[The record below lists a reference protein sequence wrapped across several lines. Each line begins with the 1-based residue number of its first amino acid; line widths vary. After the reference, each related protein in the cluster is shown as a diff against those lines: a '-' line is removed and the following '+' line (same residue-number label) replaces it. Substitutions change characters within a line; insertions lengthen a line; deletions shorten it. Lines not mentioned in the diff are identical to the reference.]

1 MDRIYKYN
9 PNISYNPNGGRYLQL
24 ITAKNLYIQNIT
36 VAENDGHSDSFHVKF
51 PNVFTNYPLGA
62 VRVED
67 QKFKDWDHYKFT
79 IWQLQLNFVVFC
91 ASSACGVS
99 VEHLNAK
106 EPMIRSIYR
115 FHVYYHIRRI
125 LKILEIPLP
134 YENSFNQYN
143 NPYNH
148 EKFIG
153 ICSEY
158 GVSNDLTKWRK
169 QKYFSTWQSRA
180 WETGKPGMSNINEN
194 SFSRWIIEK
203 SDGLTMLGLQK
214 LSGSVRH
221 DAYLILTS
229 QTSTRGPIVGIESRN
244 LDAQHTFLNTFEN
257 IVNRRVNISEDI
269 RRFQKTLQYAR
280 SKVDYVIGEFI
291 YMLPS
296 NMNLQIEK
304 VKDYNNKILI
314 SSPSFKIGTNLKINL
329 DGEQVKLKDKPDV
342 KSKEVEMVK
351 TEPDVKPKVITKPDI
366 KSNKEHKQDVK
377 PNIELKHDVMLI
389 TTKPDT
395 NKITYEEE
403 KVALYWEL
411 QLYLQYGGCSSD
423 LRSICLCHE
432 ICVYQDS
439 NTCDKCPQIL
449 RQPTNCFL
457 CSIQDP

>member
-9 PNISYNPNGGRYLQL
+9 SSASYKPNGGRYLQL
-24 ITAKNLYIQNIT
+24 ITAKDLYIQTIT
-36 VAENDGHSDSFHVKF
+36 VSEHDGGHSDCFQVKF

-79 IWQLQLNFVVFC
+79 IWQSQLNFIVFC

-106 EPMIRSIYR
+106 EPMISSIYR

-158 GVSNDLTKWRK
+158 GVSNNLTKWRN

-180 WETGKPGMSNINEN
+180 WETGKPGMSYINEN

-203 SDGLTMLGLQK
+203 SDGLTTLGIQK
-214 LSGSVRH
+214 LSESVR
-221 DAYLILTS
+221 DYAYLILTC
-229 QTSTRGPIVGIESRN
+229 QTSTRGPIVGHEARN
-244 LDAQHTFLNTFEN
+244 LDAQRTFLNTFEN
-257 IVNRRVNISEDI
+257 IVNRRVNIPEDI

-280 SKVDYVIGEFI
+280 SKVDYAIGEFV
-291 YMLPS
+291 YMIPS
-296 NMNLQIEK
+296 DMNLRIGK
-304 VKDYNNKILI
+304 VKNYNNKIMVSKPGFNL
-314 SSPSFKIGTNLKINL
+314 GTNLKINL
-329 DGEQVKLKDKPDV
+329 DGDDTKVAKTDKLDV
-342 KSKEVEMVK
+342 KH
-351 TEPDVKPKVITKPDI
+351 KPDI
-366 KSNKEHKQDVK
+366 KPNKGDKQDVKPVIKPNKEHKQDVK
-377 PNIELKHDVMLI
+377 PNRPDIKQNIEILRS
-389 TTKPDT
+389 KPDT

-403 KVALYWEL
+403 KVAL
-411 QLYLQYGGCSSD
+411 
-423 LRSICLCHE
+423 
-432 ICVYQDS
+432 
-439 NTCDKCPQIL
+439 IL
-449 RQPTNCFL
+449 GTTAVFTVL
-457 CSIQDP
+457 WMFK

>member
-1 MDRIYKYN
+1 MNRIYKYN
-9 PNISYNPNGGRYLQL
+9 SDASYKPNGGTYLQL
-24 ITAKNLYIQNIT
+24 ITAKDLYIQNIT
-36 VAENDGHSDSFHVKF
+36 VAEHDKHSESFQIKF

-67 QKFKDWDHYKFT
+67 QKFKDWNHYKFT
-79 IWQLQLNFVVFC
+79 IWQSQLNFAVFC

-158 GVSNDLTKWRK
+158 GVSNNLTKWRN

-180 WETGKPGMSNINEN
+180 WETGKPGMSYINEN

-203 SDGLTMLGLQK
+203 SDGLTTLGIQK
-214 LSGSVRH
+214 ISESVR
-221 DAYLILTS
+221 DYAYLILTS
-229 QTSTRGPIVGIESRN
+229 QTSTRGQIVGHEARN
-244 LDAQHTFLNTFEN
+244 LDAQRVFLNTFED
-257 IVNRRVNISEDI
+257 VVARRVSIPEDI
-269 RRFQKTLQYAR
+269 QRFQKTLQYAR
-280 SKVDYVIGEFI
+280 SKVDYVVAEYV

-296 NMNLQIEK
+296 DMNLKIGGNIRG
-304 VKDYNNKILI
+304 YNNKILV
-314 SSPSFKIGTNLKINL
+314 SSPSFNIGTNLKVNL
-329 DGEQVKLKDKPDV
+329 DDDDTKVA
-342 KSKEVEMVK
+342 K
-351 TEPDVKPKVITKPDI
+351 TEQAVKPKVITKPVI
-366 KSNKEHKQDVK
+366 KPNKVDKQDVKSVIKPNKEHKQDVK
-377 PNIELKHDVMLI
+377 PNRPDIKQNIEI
-389 TTKPDT
+389 SRSKPDT

-403 KVALYWEL
+403 KAAL
-411 QLYLQYGGCSSD
+411 
-423 LRSICLCHE
+423 
-432 ICVYQDS
+432 
-439 NTCDKCPQIL
+439 IL
-449 RQPTNCFL
+449 GMTAVFTVWSVL
-457 CSIQDP
+457 K

>member
-9 PNISYNPNGGRYLQL
+9 SDASYKPNGGRYLQL
-24 ITAKNLYIQNIT
+24 ITAKDLYIQNIT
-36 VAENDGHSDSFHVKF
+36 VSEHDGSHSDSFQVKF

-79 IWQLQLNFVVFC
+79 LWQSQLNFVVFC

-134 YENSFNQYN
+134 YENSFNQYS

-158 GVSNDLTKWRK
+158 GVSNDLTKWRN

-180 WETGKPGMSNINEN
+180 WETNKPGMSYINEN

-203 SDGLTMLGLQK
+203 SDGLTTLGLQK
-214 LSGSVRH
+214 LSESVR
-221 DAYLILTS
+221 DYAYLILTS
-229 QTSTRGPIVGIESRN
+229 QTSTRGPIVGHEARN
-244 LDAQHTFLNTFEN
+244 LDAQRTFLNTFEN
-257 IVNRRVNISEDI
+257 IVNRRVNIPEDI

-280 SKVDYVIGEFI
+280 SKVDYAIGEFV

-296 NMNLQIEK
+296 DMNLRIGN
-304 VKDYNNKILI
+304 VRNYNNKILI

-329 DGEQVKLKDKPDV
+329 DGEQAKLKDKPDV
-342 KSKEVEMVK
+342 KSKEVK
-351 TEPDVKPKVITKPDI
+351 TEPEVITKPNT
-366 KSNKEHKQDVK
+366 KPNKEHKQDVK
-377 PNIELKHDVMLI
+377 PNIKSNKEL
-389 TTKPDT
+389 KPDT
-395 NKITYEEE
+395 NEITYEDE
-403 KVALYWEL
+403 KVALVLGTTAVFTVWWMF
-411 QLYLQYGGCSSD
+411 
-423 LRSICLCHE
+423 
-432 ICVYQDS
+432 
-439 NTCDKCPQIL
+439 K
-449 RQPTNCFL
+449 
-457 CSIQDP
+457 

>member
-1 MDRIYKYN
+1 MDKIFKYN
-9 PNISYNPNGGRYLQL
+9 SSTSYEPNGGTYLQL
-24 ITAKNLYIQNIT
+24 ITAKDLYIQNVT
-36 VAENDGHSDSFHVKF
+36 VAENDGGHSDSFQVKF

-79 IWQLQLNFVVFC
+79 IWQSQLNFVVFC

-158 GVSNDLTKWRK
+158 GVSNDLTKWRN

-180 WETGKPGMSNINEN
+180 WETGKPGMSYINEN

-203 SDGLTMLGLQK
+203 SDGLTTLGLQK
-214 LSGSVRH
+214 LSKSVK
-221 DAYLILTS
+221 DYAYLILTS
-229 QTSTRGPIVGIESRN
+229 QTSTRGPIVGHEARN
-244 LDAQHTFLNTFEN
+244 LDAQRTFLNTFEN
-257 IVNRRVNISEDI
+257 IVNRRVNIPEDI

-280 SKVDYVIGEFI
+280 SKVIGEFI

-296 NMNLQIEK
+296 DMNLQIGNIRN
-304 VKDYNNKILI
+304 YNNKILI
-314 SSPSFKIGTNLKINL
+314 SSLGFKIGTNVKVNL

-342 KSKEVEMVK
+342 KSKEVEMIK
-351 TEPDVKPKVITKPDI
+351 TEPDVKPKVTTKPNT
-366 KSNKEHKQDVK
+366 KPNEEHKQDVK
-377 PNIELKHDVMLI
+377 PNIKSNKELKH
-389 TTKPDT
+389 DT

-403 KVALYWEL
+403 KVAL
-411 QLYLQYGGCSSD
+411 
-423 LRSICLCHE
+423 
-432 ICVYQDS
+432 
-439 NTCDKCPQIL
+439 IL
-449 RQPTNCFL
+449 GATAVFTVWWMFK
-457 CSIQDP
+457 

>member
-9 PNISYNPNGGRYLQL
+9 PDASYKTNGGTYLQL
-24 ITAKNLYIQNIT
+24 ITAKGLYIQNVT
-36 VAENDGHSDSFHVKF
+36 VAEHDGHSDSFQVKF

-79 IWQLQLNFVVFC
+79 IWQSQLNFAVFC

-158 GVSNDLTKWRK
+158 GVSNDLTKWRN

-180 WETGKPGMSNINEN
+180 WETNKPGMSYINEN

-203 SDGLTMLGLQK
+203 SEGLTTLGIQK
-214 LSGSVRH
+214 LSESVR
-221 DAYLILTS
+221 DYAYLILTS
-229 QTSTRGPIVGIESRN
+229 QTSTRGPIVGHEARN
-244 LDAQHTFLNTFEN
+244 LDAQRTFLNTFEN
-257 IVNRRVNISEDI
+257 IVNRRVNIPEDI
-269 RRFQKTLQYAR
+269 RRFQKILQYAR
-280 SKVDYVIGEFI
+280 SKVDYAIGEFV
-291 YMLPS
+291 YMIPS
-296 NMNLQIEK
+296 DMNLRIGK
-304 VKDYNNKILI
+304 VKNYNNKIMVSKPGFNL
-314 SSPSFKIGTNLKINL
+314 GTNLKINL
-329 DGEQVKLKDKPDV
+329 DGDDTKVAKTDKLDV
-342 KSKEVEMVK
+342 KH
-351 TEPDVKPKVITKPDI
+351 KPDI
-366 KSNKEHKQDVK
+366 KPNKGDKQDVKPVIKQNKEHKQDVK
-377 PNIELKHDVMLI
+377 PNRPDIKKNIEISRSKH
-389 TTKPDT
+389 DT

-403 KVALYWEL
+403 KVAL
-411 QLYLQYGGCSSD
+411 
-423 LRSICLCHE
+423 
-432 ICVYQDS
+432 
-439 NTCDKCPQIL
+439 IL
-449 RQPTNCFL
+449 GTTAVFTAL
-457 CSIQDP
+457 WMFK